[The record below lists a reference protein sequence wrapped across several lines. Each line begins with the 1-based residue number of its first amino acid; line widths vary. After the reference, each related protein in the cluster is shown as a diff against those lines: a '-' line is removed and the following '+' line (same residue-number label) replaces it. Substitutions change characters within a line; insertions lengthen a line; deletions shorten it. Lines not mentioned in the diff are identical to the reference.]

1 MIIVTIYCLLDRL
14 SDNLQYI
21 NKCETSRTL
30 LWNTSLILNVN
41 YIPCLPLLRRF
52 IVDSVVFDSR
62 YLHLFSEVPSTTH
75 LKSVSGVS
83 VRRPTW
89 VNFSN
94 GTGNHPNVVTGLI
107 VARDCMLAGMIQ
119 KRLLCLPID
128 VSLCLLFEQCVFQ

>member
-1 MIIVTIYCLLDRL
+1 MTIYCLLDGL

-30 LWNTSLILNVN
+30 LRNPSLILNVN
-41 YIPCLPLLRRF
+41 YMPCLPLLRRF
-52 IVDSVVFDSR
+52 IVDTVVFDSR

-94 GTGNHPNVVTGLI
+94 ETGNHPNVVTELI
-107 VARDCMLAGMIQ
+107 VARDCMLAGMIP
-119 KRLLCLPID
+119 KEVI
-128 VSLCLLFEQCVFQ
+128 VSANRC